1 MRKLLIVVIVL
12 VGLLVAADRVAA
24 AVADHEIAS
33 KVAAAYNLPSKP
45 SVSVRG
51 FPFLTQVAAGNYHEV
66 DLSIGQVT
74 SGGVQV
80 DGLDARL
87 MGVHAPVSD
96 LLGHSSSA
104 ITAAQVSGSGT
115 VPLSSVQN
123 RLPRGVRLSQDGGA
137 LRMSGTVSYLGV
149 SVPVSAV
156 ASLGVSPSGI
166 TVTPTRVSLGSGINA
181 PASVISG
188 QFRFV
193 VPVTGLPLH
202 LTVTS
207 VSVTPGGVRVSAA
220 ATNVDFA
227 NGAQSATAMNR

>member
-12 VGLLVAADRVAA
+12 VGLLVAADRVAVT
-24 AVADHEIAS
+24 VADHQIAS
-33 KVAAAYNLPSKP
+33 RVATAYHLPSKP

-66 DLSIGQVT
+66 DLSVGQVT

-80 DGLDARL
+80 DSLDARL

-96 LLGHSSSA
+96 LLGRSSSG

-123 RLPRGVRLSQDGGA
+123 RLPQGVRLSQDGGA

-207 VSVTPGGVRVSAA
+207 VSVTPGGVRVRAA
-220 ATNVDFA
+220 ATNVDFP
-227 NGAQSATAMNR
+227 NGA